1 MAQPFAICR
10 LGKVRSWG
18 SVGAMA
24 EHHMRTRPTPNADP
38 DPKLRPQVLHG
49 SGDPETDVRAYI
61 EARGIKPRK
70 DAVLAV
76 EVLLTASPEYFR
88 PGAPDAYGQFDAA
101 RVDAWLKRQ
110 GEWLT
115 KRYGNQLVS
124 AVLHL
129 DEATPHL
136 HAVVVPGELKLDRR
150 RKPPAEV
157 WNLNARGL
165 VGGAQKLCELQDDY
179 AAAMAPLG
187 LQRGVERT
195 LTGKSHTEVRE
206 YYQNPQAALRAEKR
220 AVQVQAEALKVKTVD
235 QHHELSQLRATIQR
249 QSVNGKPG
257 VEWLAEY
264 DAARGRRR
272 PGRDDQMQPVS
283 PTPPLSQPDLAPK
296 TPIPKRSRKG
306 QSL

>member
-1 MAQPFAICR
+1 MTQSYAICR
-10 LGKVRSWG
+10 LGKVSSWG

-38 DPKLRPQVLHG
+38 APKLRPQVLHG
-49 SGDPETDVRAYI
+49 SGDPESDVRAYI
-61 EARGIKPRK
+61 ETRGIKPRK

-88 PGAPDAYGQFDAA
+88 PGRPDAYGQFDAD
-101 RVDAWLKRQ
+101 RVDVWLKHQ
-110 GEWLT
+110 GAWLT
-115 KRYGNQLVS
+115 KRYGDRLVS

-150 RKPPAEV
+150 RKPPVEV
-157 WNLNARGL
+157 WSLNARGL
-165 VGGAQKLCELQDDY
+165 VGGAQVLRELQDDY

-187 LQRGVERT
+187 LQRGVERA
-195 LTGKSHTEVRE
+195 LTGKSHTDIRE

-220 AVQVQAEALKVKTVD
+220 AVQAQAEALKVKTVD

-249 QSVNGKPG
+249 QSVNGKSG
-257 VEWLAEY
+257 KDWLAEY
-264 DAARGRRR
+264 DAARGSRR
-272 PGRDDQMQPVS
+272 PGRHDQVQPA
-283 PTPPLSQPDLAPK
+283 PAAPPLPQPDLAPK
-296 TPIPKRSRKG
+296 TPAPKRSRKG
-306 QSL
+306 QSR

>member
-10 LGKVRSWG
+10 VGKVSSWG

-49 SGDPETDVRAYI
+49 SGDPEADVRAWI
-61 EARGIKPRK
+61 EAKGIKPRV
-70 DAVLAV
+70 DAVLAI
-76 EVLLTASPEYFR
+76 EHLLTASPEYFR
-88 PGAPDAYGQFDAA
+88 PGRPDVYGQFDHEP
-101 RVDAWLKRQ
+101 VDAWLKCQ

-115 KRYGNQLVS
+115 KRYGDRLVS

-129 DEATPHL
+129 DEATPHI

-157 WNLNARGL
+157 WGLNARGL
-165 VGGAQKLCELQDDY
+165 VGNAQKLRELQDDY
-179 AAAMAPLG
+179 AAAMVPLG
-187 LQRGVERT
+187 LQRGVERA
-195 LTGKSHTEVRE
+195 LTGKDHTEVRE

-220 AVQVQAEALKVKTVD
+220 AVQAQAEALKVKTVD

-257 VEWLAEY
+257 MEWLAEY

-272 PGRDDQMQPVS
+272 PGRDDQVQPKTPS
-283 PTPPLSQPDLAPK
+283 PALPQPDLAPK
-296 TPIPKRSRKG
+296 TPTPKRSRKG
-306 QSL
+306 PSW